1 METLKGALKSKTVWF
16 GMTVAALSWL
26 QQFVGTLE
34 GLTPEQVSLIGT
46 GIGSIVIWL
55 RLVTNVSLTQK
66 GKE

>member
-1 METLKGALKSKTVWF
+1 METLKGAFKSKTVWF

-55 RLVTNVSLTQK
+55 RLVTNVSLNQK

>member
-55 RLVTNVSLTQK
+55 RLVTNVSLTEK

>member
-1 METLKGALKSKTVWF
+1 METLKGAFKSKTVWF
-16 GMTVAALSWL
+16 GMLVASLSWL

>member
-16 GMTVAALSWL
+16 GMAIAALSWL

-34 GLTPEQVSLIGT
+34 GLTPEQVTIIGSGIGT
-46 GIGSIVIWL
+46 VVIWL
-55 RLVTNVSLTQK
+55 RLITNASLAQK

>member
-16 GMTVAALSWL
+16 GMAVAALSWL

-34 GLTPEQVSLIGT
+34 GLSPEQVSLIGT

-55 RLVTNVSLTQK
+55 RLVTNVSLTEK

>member
-34 GLTPEQVSLIGT
+34 GLSPEQVSLIGT

-55 RLVTNVSLTQK
+55 RLVSNVSLTQK

>member
-16 GMTVAALSWL
+16 GMAIAALSWL

-34 GLTPEQVSLIGT
+34 GLTPEQVTIIGSGIGT
-46 GIGSIVIWL
+46 VVIWL
-55 RLVTNVSLTQK
+55 RLITNASLTQK

>member
-34 GLTPEQVSLIGT
+34 GLSPEQVSLIGT

-55 RLVTNVSLTQK
+55 RLVTNVSLTEK

>member
-1 METLKGALKSKTVWF
+1 METLKGAFKSKTVWF

-34 GLTPEQVSLIGT
+34 GLSPEQVSLIGT
-46 GIGSIVIWL
+46 GIGSIIIWL
-55 RLVTNVSLTQK
+55 RLITNVSLSQK

>member
-34 GLTPEQVSLIGT
+34 GLSPEQVSLIGT